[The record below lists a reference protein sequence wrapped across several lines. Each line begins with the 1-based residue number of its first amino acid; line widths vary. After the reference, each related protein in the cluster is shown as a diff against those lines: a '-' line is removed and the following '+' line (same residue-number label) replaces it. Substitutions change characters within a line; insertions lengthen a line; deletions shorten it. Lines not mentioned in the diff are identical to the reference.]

1 MKRSPI
7 EMVAFAIL
15 AGLFATGAPAQN
27 NPGGTSGSMGSSVRS
42 TEEGKYRDAQ
52 GDKVDDY
59 VGRARIMNGQDP
71 AAARADAKTAS
82 ARILGAIQLPCDIT
96 DAEPVGRGK
105 TKINGKPADVRIY
118 EVACSNNL
126 GYLLVSQGDAEPYAI
141 SCFSADSTYA
151 VEAAAGRK
159 TDMFCQLPANKD
171 VKVMAAAVMSAEGT
185 KCAVQKLQWFG
196 RSAASHTEYS
206 EVVCDD
212 GAGYLLRTAQAG
224 STAPTTV
231 MSCKEAAQKGIKC
244 RLTDAGPVEKP
255 VTMDTL
261 KEALAAGGVT
271 CNATQSR
278 LIGQE
283 STRKRYVVEF
293 QCPEHPEGLI
303 AFIPTGDN
311 SNKLETMSCKDAVA
325 SHVLCELASQ

>member
-1 MKRSPI
+1 MTAI
-7 EMVAFAIL
+7 AVVAA
-15 AGLFATGAPAQN
+15 AFATGVLAQN
-27 NPGGTSGSMGSSVRS
+27 IPGGASGSMGSSARS
-42 TEEGKYRDAQ
+42 TDEGKYSDAQ

-59 VGRARIMNGQDP
+59 VGRAKIMKDLDP
-71 AAARADAKTAS
+71 AAAHADAKVAS
-82 ARILGAIQLPCDIT
+82 TQVLKAMQLPCEVV

-105 TKINGKPADVRIY
+105 TKINGKPEDVRIY
-118 EVACSNNL
+118 EVACGNGL
-126 GYLLVSQGDAEPYAI
+126 GYIVVSQGEGEPYAI

-151 VEAAAGRK
+151 IETAAGRK

-171 VKVMAAAVMSAEGT
+171 VKVMAATVMSALGT
-185 KCAVQKLQWFG
+185 TCAVQKLQWFG

-212 GAGYLLRTAQAG
+212 GGGYLLRTAQAG
-224 STAPTTV
+224 STAPITV

-261 KEALAAGGVT
+261 KEALAAGGVK
-271 CNATQSR
+271 CDATQSR

-311 SNKLETMSCKDAVA
+311 TNKLETMSCADAVA
-325 SHVLCELASQ
+325 LHVLCELTPH